1 MEKEQNNKQLKEAY
15 NKAKTQLLEQT
26 ELEEIQD
33 IGKNSTIN
41 KIIKKQKWTVDDLG
55 IMEMWELL
63 NGARQINELPTIEI
77 DTETQKKFYET
88 FKTLNQD
95 EQITLSGYR
104 YLRVWLQRQ
113 YNLSL
118 AHIQG
123 KAGTYKDILGK
134 IKNILLVEQFEEF
147 IAEQDKTTIEHY
159 TAFFN
164 KINKENGIAYYKQ
177 KENKEEVS
185 FNHSQTYRS
194 YCFLKGYNK
203 AMDIIADFFKIPECK
218 LFKYRGIIYI
228 PSEYKEYNDLL
239 NKTIETIEMQRI
251 GTLEKIQKK
260 ALLQEIFKPLK
271 TSYEIPQEQIEQA
284 KQALKTNKFEPFLFG
299 HKDLLNILCAEL
311 Y

>member
-1 MEKEQNNKQLKEAY
+1 MEKEQNNKRLKDAY
-15 NKAKTQLLEQT
+15 SRAKTQLLEQT

-55 IMEMWELL
+55 IMEMWEFL
-63 NGARQINELPTIEI
+63 NGARKLNDLDTIEI
-77 DTETQKKFYET
+77 DNETQKKFFET
-88 FKTLNQD
+88 FKTLNRD

-104 YLRVWLQRQ
+104 YLRIWLHRS

-123 KAGTYKDILGK
+123 KAGAYKDILGK
-134 IKNILLVEQFEEF
+134 IKNVLLVEQIYELTTELNN
-147 IAEQDKTTIEHY
+147 IIIDKCTP
-159 TAFFN
+159 FLN
-164 KINKENGIAYYKQ
+164 KINKENGLAYYKQ

-218 LFKYRGIIYI
+218 LLKYRGIIYI

-251 GTLEKIQKK
+251 STIEKIQKK
-260 ALLQEIFKPLK
+260 ALLQEVFKPLK

-284 KQALKTNKFEPFLFG
+284 KQYLKTSRFDAFLFSN
-299 HKDLLNILCAEL
+299 KDLLNILCAGT